1 MTGADRTALVVGIGN
16 PDRGDDGVGAAV
28 ATAVASHRL
37 AGVSVK
43 HLREPVALLDE
54 EPDYDLVIVV
64 DAVLSRAEPGS
75 VSVREVDEHP
85 LPDWAGTGGT
95 HTVGL
100 PAVVELAR
108 ALGRLPRP
116 LLVVGVEAESL
127 GTGDPLSPAVLAG
140 VQRAADVVVRL
151 VTGRVLDR

>member
-1 MTGADRTALVVGIGN
+1 MTGPNRTALVVGIGN

-95 HTVGL
+95 HTVSYNGVPCTL
-100 PAVVELAR
+100 RNAKSGQYGGVRNFWMITRGA
-108 ALGRLPRP
+108 ATG
-116 LLVVGVEAESL
+116 VGAQIAF
-127 GTGDPLSPAVLAG
+127 GA
-140 VQRAADVVVRL
+140 
-151 VTGRVLDR
+151 